1 MRAHLRL
8 HDVLALSFMCRT
20 QSETGVNTD
29 LGRDLQ
35 FDAVAS
41 NVKNAET
48 RSANLVNR
56 KSLCGLPHPSSSR
69 AEILNLVPYGR
80 VNLDLVDKSLRGVP
94 HPSLLRGGF

>member
-29 LGRDLQ
+29 LGRDFQ

-48 RSANLVNR
+48 SFANLVNR
-56 KSLCGLPHPSSSR
+56 KSLCGLPLPAAAGHPPSSR
-69 AEILNLVPYGR
+69 VGILILV
-80 VNLDLVDKSLRGVP
+80 S
-94 HPSLLRGGF
+94 